1 MAGIDDATKAT
12 MSKLPLCTIKAGPRD
27 GEDWIKRVKE
37 EYKALIQ
44 VRPPAARARR
54 RPCSRAAAR
63 AHTPPP
69 CRHHAQ
75 LPLCT
80 IKAGPRDGEDWIK
93 RVKEEYK
100 ALIQYQQVNK
110 EAGNEWFTIE
120 AANKTG
126 TRWQGKVWT
135 FHDSIKYEFDL
146 EFDIPVSYPS
156 VAPELALPELD
167 GKTEKMYRGGK
178 ARAAATAAAAAAA
191 ARAPART
198 RPRSPPPPPAQICL
212 DSHFRPLWARNEPR
226 FGIAHAMALG
236 MGPWLAVEIPS
247 LVALGRIKPADE
259 K

>member
-12 MSKLPLCTIKAGPRD
+12 MQK
-27 GEDWIKRVKE
+27 
-37 EYKALIQ
+37 
-44 VRPPAARARR
+44 
-54 RPCSRAAAR
+54 
-63 AHTPPP
+63 
-69 CRHHAQ
+69 

-178 ARAAATAAAAAAA
+178 ARAAATATAAAAA
-191 ARAPART
+191 ARAPRCPRARLTATAT
-198 RPRSPPPPPAQICL
+198 RADLPRLALPAAVGAQRAAL
-212 DSHFRPLWARNEPR
+212 RHRARD
-226 FGIAHAMALG
+226 GAGH
-236 MGPWLAVEIPS
+236 GP
-247 LVALGRIKPADE
+247 VARGGDPVARRAGADQAGGRKIMKLP
-259 K
+259 

>member
-12 MSKLPLCTIKAGPRD
+12 MSK
-27 GEDWIKRVKE
+27 
-37 EYKALIQ
+37 
-44 VRPPAARARR
+44 
-54 RPCSRAAAR
+54 
-63 AHTPPP
+63 
-69 CRHHAQ
+69 

-178 ARAAATAAAAAAA
+178 ARAAATAAAATAAA
-191 ARAPART
+191 ARRLHASARLTATHPRRSASTRTSGRCGRATSRASASRT
-198 RPRSPPPPPAQICL
+198 RWRWA
-212 DSHFRPLWARNEPR
+212 WARGSRWRSRRSSRWGGSSRRTKND
-226 FGIAHAMALG
+226 
-236 MGPWLAVEIPS
+236 EIT
-247 LVALGRIKPADE
+247 GQIR
-259 K
+259 